1 MAVRTPIY
9 EQPGAT
15 SESAL
20 DSRLVAVGTW
30 LFLAAQIFFFAAWWF
45 AFFYLRAVNNNQ
57 AWRAHDAGPPSKG
70 YGAVVMILAILTAA
84 TYFVGSRQLTR
95 ALLFRLLT
103 PVALVLGIA
112 TCLFQGY
119 EMWHLGFGL
128 TDGGYPSV
136 FTGMTAAWL
145 LQFVGTTAW
154 LASIVTQTGPAGDT
168 IARRQ
173 PAASFAWVLLFL
185 AGIGVIN
192 YILLYL
198 VA

>member
-1 MAVRTPIY
+1 V
-9 EQPGAT
+9 
-15 SESAL
+15 L
-20 DSRLVAVGTW
+20 
-30 LFLAAQIFFFAAWWF
+30 
-45 AFFYLRAVNNNQ
+45 
-57 AWRAHDAGPPSKG
+57 
-70 YGAVVMILAILTAA
+70 ILAILTAA

-103 PVALVLGIA
+103 PVALIFGIA
-112 TCLFQGY
+112 TCVYQGY

-145 LQFVGTTAW
+145 LQFLGTTAW

-168 IARRQ
+168 IIRRQ

-185 AGIGVIN
+185 AGIGVVN

>member
-1 MAVRTPIY
+1 VAVRTRSY
-9 EQPGAT
+9 EAAADA
-15 SESAL
+15 EAL
-20 DSRLVAVGTW
+20 LDTRLVAIGTW
-30 LFLAAQIFFFAAWWF
+30 LFLAAEIFFFAAWWF
-45 AFFYLRAVNNNQ
+45 AFFYLRALNNNQ
-57 AWRAHDAGPPSKG
+57 GWRGPGVGPPSKG
-70 YGAVVMILAILTAA
+70 YGAVVLILAVLTAA

-103 PVALVLGIA
+103 PVALVFGIA

-145 LQFVGTTAW
+145 FQFVGTTTW

-168 IARRQ
+168 IARRK
-173 PAASFAWVLLFL
+173 PAGSFAWVLLFL